1 MNILL
6 YIVAALALAG
16 AVFFFGASGTVNTE
30 PTTKDFD
37 NSTQIKEESVET
49 TQAGYNNESE
59 INLRGQG
66 LTKVPE
72 YVFSKKDTTVLDV
85 SNNNL
90 EGSLQAEVR
99 LMESLL
105 VLNLSGNKFTGV
117 PAEVGQLSKLEILD
131 LSGNPITGLPYEIGN
146 LSNLKV
152 LDLTNTNYSV
162 HDLEIIK
169 EKLSSEVE
177 IRI

>member
-1 MNILL
+1 
-6 YIVAALALAG
+6 
-16 AVFFFGASGTVNTE
+16 
-30 PTTKDFD
+30 
-37 NSTQIKEESVET
+37 
-49 TQAGYNNESE
+49 
-59 INLRGQG
+59 
-66 LTKVPE
+66 
-72 YVFSKKDTTVLDV
+72 
-85 SNNNL
+85 
-90 EGSLQAEVR
+90 
-99 LMESLL
+99 
-105 VLNLSGNKFTGV
+105 
-117 PAEVGQLSKLEILD
+117 LSKLEILD